1 MSGERTENAFQPTDT
16 LLWPKRS
23 FNLTLNQKRSAKR
36 FGNATFPA
44 INLDFCLTN
53 FDQVPK
59 YLDGVIRGAVPSAD
73 SDDNNDSSSSES
85 DSESD
90 SAASTSFFKEP
101 ATDMLRDLETLNEQY
116 NFRAEGQ
123 LLVKRRRKFKKLA
136 EKFGFR

>member
-1 MSGERTENAFQPTDT
+1 
-16 LLWPKRS
+16 
-23 FNLTLNQKRSAKR
+23 
-36 FGNATFPA
+36 
-44 INLDFCLTN
+44 
-53 FDQVPK
+53 
-59 YLDGVIRGAVPSAD
+59 VIREAVPSAD

-101 ATDMLRDLETLNEQY
+101 ATDMLRELETLNEQY